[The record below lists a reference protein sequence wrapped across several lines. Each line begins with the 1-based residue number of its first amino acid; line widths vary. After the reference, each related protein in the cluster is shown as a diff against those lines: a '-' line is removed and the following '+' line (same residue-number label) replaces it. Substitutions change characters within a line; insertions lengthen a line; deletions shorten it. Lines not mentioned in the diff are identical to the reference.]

1 MESKWQADGD
11 DRKAAHAKKGD
22 GCYFCRTRERHKA
35 FSSYSAWAPMST
47 GLNDNVFWRVAV
59 VAVGS

>member
-1 MESKWQADGD
+1 MEIKWQAEGD
-11 DRKAAHAKKGD
+11 ARKAARARKGN
-22 GCYFCRTRERHKA
+22 GCYFCRATERNKA